1 VDFKE
6 LVQVARRRWITI
18 AAMTL
23 VAVIAAAAYCF
34 IKTPIYQSTAQ
45 VFISTDV
52 ANSNEAFLASAFA
65 QGRAPAYADLADS
78 EQLMKKVIARL
89 DLNLTPA
96 ELQSKISASVVG
108 TTVIIQLNARDPD
121 PRVAQQLAQAEA
133 TEFVTY
139 IADVETPPGKASAP
153 IKATI
158 VDSATYDDNPVEPK
172 TTLYIAIAL
181 VLGLVIGAAL
191 ALVRDLL
198 DTTVKSPDDV
208 SSAAPGSLLTHIAF
222 DPNMHKAP
230 LLTDAGRNSP
240 RSEAFRLLRTNLQFI
255 DLDQNPKS
263 FVITSAVPGEGKT
276 STTTNLAMALAQ
288 AGKRVLVVDGDLR
301 RPSIAKLLGLETVVG
316 LTTVL
321 VGRSTLAETIQVH
334 QESGIHVL
342 SSGPI
347 PPNPTEILQS
357 RATRDLLL
365 GLRDMF
371 DAVIIDAPPLLPVAD
386 AAIMATDADGA
397 ILVVRHGKTTKEQL
411 RLAVT
416 RLNQV
421 NAKLYG
427 YVVNMTPKRR
437 RRGYDYYGYGYGD
450 YASLGDYAPKRKVV
464 R

>member
-6 LVQVARRRWITI
+6 LVQIARRRWITI
-18 AAMTL
+18 VSMTL
-23 VAVIAAAAYCF
+23 IGLLVAGTYCALT
-34 IKTPIYQSTAQ
+34 TPVYESTAR

-52 ANSNEAFLASAFA
+52 ADSSQSFFASAFGQA
-65 QGRAPAYADLADS
+65 RAPSYADLATS
-78 EQLMKKVIARL
+78 EHLMKKVIDRL

-96 ELQSKISASVVG
+96 ELKSKISASVKE
-108 TTVIIQLNARDPD
+108 TTVIIEIHVRDQNA
-121 PRVAQQLAQAEA
+121 RVAQQIGQAEA
-133 TEFVTY
+133 QEFVSY

-158 VDSATYDDNPVEPK
+158 TDDADYNASPVEPK
-172 TTLYIAIAL
+172 TKLYLIIAGA
-181 VLGLVIGAAL
+181 LGLVIGCAL

-198 DTTVKSPDDV
+198 DSTVKSPDDV
-208 SSAAPGSLLTHIAF
+208 NAAAPGSVLTHVAF
-222 DPNMHKAP
+222 DPSMHKTP
-230 LLTDAGRNSP
+230 LLIDAGRNSA
-240 RSEAFRLLRTNLQFI
+240 RSEAFRLLRTNLQFL

-276 STTTNLAMALAQ
+276 STTTNLAIALAQ

-301 RPSIAKLLGLETVVG
+301 RPRIAKLLGLETAVG

-334 QESGIHVL
+334 KQSGIHVL

-357 RATRDLLL
+357 RATRDLLQ

-397 ILVVRHGKTTKEQL
+397 ILVVRHAKTTKEQL
-411 RLAVT
+411 RLAAT
-416 RLNQV
+416 RLQQV

-427 YVVNMTPKRR
+427 YVVNMTPRRR
-437 RRGYDYYGYGYGD
+437 RRGAYYYGYTYAD
-450 YASLGDYAPKRKVV
+450 YASLTDQEKRKLV

>member
-18 AAMTL
+18 VAMTL
-23 VAVIAAAAYCF
+23 IGLVAAGAYCM
-34 IKTPIYQSTAQ
+34 ITTPVYQSTGQ
-45 VFISTDV
+45 VFISNVV
-52 ANSNEAFLASAFA
+52 ANSSEAFLASAFA
-65 QGRAPAYADLADS
+65 QGRTASYADLADS
-78 EQLMKKVIARL
+78 EQLMKKVIDRL
-89 DLNLTPA
+89 DLNLTPK
-96 ELQSKISASVVG
+96 ELASKISASVVQ
-108 TTVIIQLNARDPD
+108 TTVIIELKARDPD
-121 PRVAQQLAQAEA
+121 PKVAQQLAQAEA

-153 IKATI
+153 VKATI
-158 VDSATYDDNPVEPK
+158 VDSADYNDKPVEPK
-172 TTLYIAIAL
+172 TLLYLIIAGA
-181 VLGLVIGAAL
+181 LGLVLGAAL

-198 DTTVKSPDDV
+198 DSTVKSPDDV
-208 SSAAPGSLLTHIAF
+208 SSAAPGSVLTHIAF
-222 DPNMHKAP
+222 DPSMHKAP

-240 RSEAFRLLRTNLQFI
+240 RSEAFRLLRTNLQFL
-255 DLDQNPKS
+255 DLDENPKS

-276 STTTNLAMALAQ
+276 STATNLAMALAS

-357 RATRDLLL
+357 RATRDLLH

-397 ILVVRHGKTTKEQL
+397 ILVVRHAKTTKDQL

-416 RLNQV
+416 RLDQV

-427 YVVNMTPKRR
+427 YVVNMTPRRR

-450 YASLGDYAPKRKVV
+450 YTSFDDVAKRRAV

>member
-1 VDFKE
+1 M
-6 LVQVARRRWITI
+6 IT
-18 AAMTL
+18 
-23 VAVIAAAAYCF
+23 
-34 IKTPIYQSTAQ
+34 TPVYQSTAQ
-45 VFISTDV
+45 VFISNDV
-52 ANSNEAFLASAFA
+52 ANSSEAFLASAFA
-65 QGRAPAYADLADS
+65 QGRTASYADLADS
-78 EQLMKKVIARL
+78 EQLMKKVIDRL
-89 DLNLTPA
+89 DLNLTPK
-96 ELQSKISASVVG
+96 ELASKISASVVQ
-108 TTVIIQLNARDPD
+108 TTVIIELKARDPD
-121 PRVAQQLAQAEA
+121 PKVAQQLAQAEA

-153 IKATI
+153 VKATI
-158 VDSATYDDNPVEPK
+158 VDSADYNDKPVEPK
-172 TTLYIAIAL
+172 TLLYLIIAGA
-181 VLGLVIGAAL
+181 LGLVLGAAL

-198 DTTVKSPDDV
+198 DSTVKSPDDV
-208 SSAAPGSLLTHIAF
+208 SSAAPGSVLTHIAF
-222 DPNMHKAP
+222 DPSMHKAP

-240 RSEAFRLLRTNLQFI
+240 RSEAFRLLRTNLQFL
-255 DLDQNPKS
+255 DLDENPKS

-276 STTTNLAMALAQ
+276 STATNLAMALAS

-357 RATRDLLL
+357 RATRDLLH

-397 ILVVRHGKTTKEQL
+397 ILVVRHAKTTKDQL

-416 RLNQV
+416 RLDQV

-427 YVVNMTPKRR
+427 YVVNMTPRRR

-450 YASLGDYAPKRKVV
+450 YTSFDDVAKRRAV

>member
-1 VDFKE
+1 VDFNE
-6 LVQVARRRWITI
+6 LVQVVRRRWITI

-23 VAVIAAAAYCF
+23 LGLAAAAVYCF
-34 IKTPIYQSTAQ
+34 ATTPIYQSTAR

-52 ANSNEAFLASAFA
+52 SDPDKAFLAGAFG
-65 QGRAPAYADLADS
+65 QTRAASYADIANS

-96 ELQSKISASVVG
+96 QLKSKISANAVG
-108 TTVIIQLNARDPD
+108 TTVIIELHAQDPD

-139 IADVETPPGKASAP
+139 IADVETPAGASAP
-153 IKATI
+153 VKATI
-158 VDSATYDDNPVEPK
+158 VDSANYDSSPVEPK
-172 TTLYIAIAL
+172 TALYLIIAAI
-181 VLGLVIGAAL
+181 LGMVIGAAL

-208 SSAAPGSLLTHIAF
+208 NSAAPGSVLTHVAF

-240 RSEAFRLLRTNLQFI
+240 RSEAFRLLRTNLQFL

-276 STTTNLAMALAQ
+276 STATNLAMALAQ

-357 RATRDLLL
+357 RATRDLLH

-386 AAIMATDADGA
+386 AAIMASDADGA
-397 ILVVRHGKTTKEQL
+397 ILVVRHGRTTKEQL
-411 RLAVT
+411 RLAAT

-437 RRGYDYYGYGYGD
+437 RGGYDYYGYGYGD
-450 YASLGDYAPKRKVV
+450 YTSFDDVAKRRAV